1 MLHGKRAKNSRFA
14 EMAKASQQE
23 QQTPEEICWLAKV

>member
-1 MLHGKRAKNSRFA
+1 MIHGKRAKNSRFT

-23 QQTPEEICWLAKV
+23 QQTLEEICWLANV